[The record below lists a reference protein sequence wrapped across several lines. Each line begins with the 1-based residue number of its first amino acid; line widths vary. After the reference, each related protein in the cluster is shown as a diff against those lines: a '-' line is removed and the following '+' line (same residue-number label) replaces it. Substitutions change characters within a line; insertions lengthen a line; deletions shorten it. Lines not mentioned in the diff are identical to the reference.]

1 MADAVPQFVQPEGL
15 ALGIIVVSLIFL
27 ILSLISVGIR
37 VYVRQDEETLGFDD
51 WLMVGGTVRTFCSLD
66 LSEGRENEGYR
77 PN

>member
-1 MADAVPQFVQPEGL
+1 MADSVPQFVQPEGL

-51 WLMVGGTVRTFCSLD
+51 WLMVGGTVRTF
-66 LSEGRENEGYR
+66 
-77 PN
+77 

>member
-1 MADAVPQFVQPEGL
+1 MADAIPQFVQPEGL

-51 WLMVGGTVRTFCSLD
+51 WLMVGGTVRTFRSLD

>member
-51 WLMVGGTVRTFCSLD
+51 WLMVGGTVRTFRSLD